1 MLLRH
6 RLLNSEN
13 HVGEDVGDITPLQR
27 ADFEDA
33 LVQAVEDT
41 LVTGRLAP
49 IRSFMRLW
57 KWEFP
62 SQFYDLLMAQDAW
75 CWQFVYYSGCELRRL
90 APRWE
95 HCANKLKDDYGYDV
109 SQIPVGQEFITY

>member
-13 HVGEDVGDITPLQR
+13 HVGEDVGDINPLVR

-33 LVQAVEDT
+33 MVQAVEDC
-41 LVTGRLAP
+41 LIDRKLSP
-49 IRSFMRLW
+49 IREFAQKWRL
-57 KWEFP
+57 EFP
-62 SQFYDLLMAQDAW
+62 SGFYEAIQVQDYWAW
-75 CWQFVYYSGCELRRL
+75 MFVYYTGCELRRL

-95 HCANKLKDDYGYDV
+95 HCANKLKDEFGFDP
-109 SQIPVGQEFITY
+109 SQIPQGQEFLTY